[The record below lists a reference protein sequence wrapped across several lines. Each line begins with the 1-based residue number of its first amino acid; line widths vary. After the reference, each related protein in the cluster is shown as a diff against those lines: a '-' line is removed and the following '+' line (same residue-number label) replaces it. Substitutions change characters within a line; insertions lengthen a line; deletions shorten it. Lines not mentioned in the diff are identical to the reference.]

1 MSKKLVGGIIG
12 AVVVVAIFG
21 LSAFFLRG
29 RNSENENNND
39 NNGGNAQVEN
49 NTSKTDGKILVAY
62 YSASGN
68 TENVAKKIADNLG
81 ADTFEIVPQ
90 EIYTDEDLDWTADGS
105 RVNREHE
112 DESLRDIALVNTA
125 PADWASYD
133 TVLIGYPIWWGI
145 AAWPVNNFV
154 KENDFSGKTVI
165 PFATSTCSG
174 LGQSGELLEAMS
186 NGGDWQT
193 GMRFSSRPSDGDI
206 KDFTDSI

>member
-90 EIYTDEDLDWTADGS
+90 EVYTSEDLDWTADGS

-112 DESLRDIALVNTA
+112 DESLRDIALVETT
-125 PADWASYD
+125 PANWAEYD
-133 TVLIGYPIWWGI
+133 TVLIGYPIWWAI

-154 KENDFSGKTVI
+154 KDNDFSGKTVI
-165 PFATSTCSG
+165 PFATSTSSG
-174 LGQSGELLEAMS
+174 LGQSGELLEKMA
-186 NGGDWQT
+186 NGGNWQT
-193 GMRFSSRPSDGDI
+193 GRRFGSRPSDSDI